1 MTKALN
7 VAKLAE
13 QFDQLAELMLAISG
27 TFRGG
32 ASDSDE
38 AAGDAKPSRKV
49 RAAAPADD
57 EPAEKPARRS
67 RKPAAGEEDT
77 EDTHTEDQVRAALK
91 ELASVKGKDAMA
103 EALASVGAG
112 RLPDVDE
119 NDYGVL
125 MKAVKEA
132 MEAEEEEEKPAA
144 KSKAKPKAKAK
155 EIDFD
160 DVKEKFTQ
168 LVETDKAAAKKVLK
182 AAGVAKLSEVD
193 VDDADAVA
201 ELAKAIDEA
210 LENADDDLVG

>member
-67 RKPAAGEEDT
+67 RKPAAVEEGA

-144 KSKAKPKAKAK
+144 KSKAKPKAKVK

-193 VDDADAVA
+193 TDDADAVA

>member
-57 EPAEKPARRS
+57 ETAEKPARRS
-67 RKPAAGEEDT
+67 RKPAAVEEDA

-168 LVETDKAAAKKVLK
+168 LVEADKAAAKKVLK

-193 VDDADAVA
+193 TDDADAVA

>member
-67 RKPAAGEEDT
+67 RKPAVVEEDT

-132 MEAEEEEEKPAA
+132 MEAEEEEEKPAV

-155 EIDFD
+155 EVDFD

-193 VDDADAVA
+193 TDDAEAVA

>member
-67 RKPAAGEEDT
+67 RKPAAVEEDT

-125 MKAVKEA
+125 MKSVKEA
-132 MEAEEEEEKPAA
+132 MEAEEEEEKPAV

-155 EIDFD
+155 EVDFD

>member
-38 AAGDAKPSRKV
+38 AAGDAKSSRKV

-67 RKPAAGEEDT
+67 RKPAAVEEDT

-155 EIDFD
+155 EVDFD

-193 VDDADAVA
+193 TDDADAVA